1 MRVVVSC
8 NMRPRSESSGEDERV
23 EFSIPPLDLFRRLL
37 FCENRRVFGE
47 ESEDFEFCLDV
58 RTGHGGSGKDE
69 REGGKTGERVGR
81 NEKKK
86 TELLI
91 FVDRHRSG

>member
-1 MRVVVSC
+1 MRS
-8 NMRPRSESSGEDERV
+8 RSEGGGENKRV
-23 EFSIPPLDLFRRLL
+23 EFRIPPLDLLHLLL
-37 FCENRRVFGE
+37 FFGNRRVLGE
-47 ESEDFEFCLDV
+47 ESEDFEFWLDV

-69 REGGKTGERVGR
+69 REGGKKGERVGR